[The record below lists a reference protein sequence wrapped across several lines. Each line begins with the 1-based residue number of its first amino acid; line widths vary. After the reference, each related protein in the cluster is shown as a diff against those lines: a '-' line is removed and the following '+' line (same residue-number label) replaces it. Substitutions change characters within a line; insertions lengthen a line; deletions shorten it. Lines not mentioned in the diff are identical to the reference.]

1 MKVYDKKNVASSLQ
15 YKILIEALRKA
26 FSSKIS
32 APERVQHTIK
42 NKNGSDATLLL
53 MPAWKIGK
61 HIGIK
66 IVSVFPENTIQ
77 NRSAV
82 HANYFLM
89 NANDGS
95 PIAVMDGSEL
105 TLRRTA
111 CASALAADY
120 LVNKNANTLLMIGTG
135 NLAPHLIKAH
145 CVVRDYSKI
154 LIWGRNKEKAEKL
167 AHSLDIKGKEILVM
181 NDLKEA
187 LNVADVISCAT
198 LSERPL
204 IMGDWIKSGQHLD
217 LVGAFTPNMAE
228 VDSQT
233 IAMSKVVVDTY
244 EGALSESGELI
255 TALKEGHIKKKQ
267 SGASQ
272 RKQKRLEQENLE
284 KLHSKHMLELSR
296 LKTEQLAKQTKLQQ
310 QKRVRYLK
318 KQSGKWSMRRWST
331 SKLPSIGS

>member
-15 YKILIEALRKA
+15 YEILIEVLRKA
-26 FSSKIS
+26 FTSKIS
-32 APERVQHTIK
+32 APERVQHTIED
-42 NKNGSDATLLL
+42 KNGSDATLLM

-77 NRSAV
+77 NMSAV

-89 NANDGS
+89 DANDGS
-95 PIAVMDGSEL
+95 PIAVMDGTEL

-120 LVNKNANTLLMIGTG
+120 LVNKNADTLLIIGTG

-145 CVVRDYSKI
+145 CEVRDYSKI
-154 LIWGRNKEKAEKL
+154 LIWGRNKVKAEKM
-167 AHSLDIKGKEILVM
+167 ARSLDIMDKEIMVM

-187 LNVADVISCAT
+187 LNIADVISCAT
-198 LSERPL
+198 LSKRPL
-204 IMGDWIKSGQHLD
+204 IVGDWIKPGQHFD
-217 LVGAFTPNMAE
+217 LVGAFTPEMAE

-255 TALKEGHIKKKQ
+255 TALKEGYIKNKHILSDLRELILGEKNIRNHSNDITLFK
-267 SGASQ
+267 SVGTA
-272 RKQKRLEQENLE
+272 LEDLAAAELVIE
-284 KLHSKHMLELSR
+284 KNK
-296 LKTEQLAKQTKLQQ
+296 
-310 QKRVRYLK
+310 
-318 KQSGKWSMRRWST
+318 
-331 SKLPSIGS
+331 

>member
-15 YKILIEALRKA
+15 YELLIEALRKA
-26 FSSKIS
+26 FGSKIS

-77 NRSAV
+77 NMSAV

-181 NDLKEA
+181 DDLKVA

-255 TALKEGHIKKKQ
+255 TALKEGHIKKKHIL
-267 SGASQ
+267 SDL
-272 RKQKRLEQENLE
+272 RELVLEEKNIRNHLNDITLFKSVGTALEDLAAAELVIEKNL
-284 KLHSKHMLELSR
+284 
-296 LKTEQLAKQTKLQQ
+296 
-310 QKRVRYLK
+310 
-318 KQSGKWSMRRWST
+318 
-331 SKLPSIGS
+331 

>member
-26 FSSKIS
+26 FGSKIS

-77 NRSAV
+77 NMSAV

-181 NDLKEA
+181 DDLKEA

-204 IMGDWIKSGQHLD
+204 IMGCL
-217 LVGAFTPNMAE
+217 L
-228 VDSQT
+228 
-233 IAMSKVVVDTY
+233 Y
-244 EGALSESGELI
+244 
-255 TALKEGHIKKKQ
+255 
-267 SGASQ
+267 
-272 RKQKRLEQENLE
+272 
-284 KLHSKHMLELSR
+284 
-296 LKTEQLAKQTKLQQ
+296 
-310 QKRVRYLK
+310 
-318 KQSGKWSMRRWST
+318 T
-331 SKLPSIGS
+331 SPSPRD